1 MKLSIDDVITKINDA
16 LAESGEPPVEITTD
30 EIRGVQTDQLPPSVA
45 EMEDQLFEQMLD
57 GFTKL
62 HGSEPNPE
70 TLEAIRFI
78 ARAEAVRRHTYR
90 KLAFAK
96 LDEFIEN
103 MP

>member
-16 LAESGEPPVEITTD
+16 LAESGEPSVEITAD
-30 EIRGVQTDQLPPSVA
+30 QIREVQTDQLPPSVA

-62 HGSEPNPE
+62 HGSEPSSE

-90 KLAFAK
+90 KLAMAK
-96 LDEFIEN
+96 LDEFIDN
-103 MP
+103 M

>member
-1 MKLSIDDVITKINDA
+1 
-16 LAESGEPPVEITTD
+16 
-30 EIRGVQTDQLPPSVA
+30 
-45 EMEDQLFEQMLD
+45 MEEQLFEEMLD

-62 HGSEPNPE
+62 HGSEPTPD

-103 MP
+103 MS